1 MQSNIRSFQR
11 DSRFPVLPAANE
23 ASDSSARKADSDL
36 SIRLRQDLAGVFETV
51 DNTLKEFERA
61 KSSLYQRTVALDL
74 ERDAHHEIKSQHRLI
89 AVEREKLMAD
99 LAALR
104 LDHDRSRASL
114 ADLEDANADLQL
126 SLTEKNRLISDLG
139 HRGEAEREK
148 IALLQAEAAAQSTH
162 IETSDKDIFRLESQ
176 LTTSLD
182 AIAIAEAEIQ
192 KRDAEIGE
200 LRHIHTRA
208 NRALE
213 ETEELLAGANVRME
227 EFAADLDCKHA
238 EQLVTLGLLQAE
250 SDGRRDEVA
259 TLQMLHDA
267 HAARA
272 GDLDERNGAL
282 TGELNEARAALPAI
296 SAELTRW
303 KAEADTAAQTAHA
316 LDLELAATRKRAEHS
331 ELAHTRASEKVE
343 HLTQSLR
350 STEADNTAWR
360 NKYEAVKDKLAL
372 EEQKYEHERAAFS
385 QRLARLTGQVEQ
397 AQLARMLAESAHM
410 TVKTEGVTLLRAK
423 PIRMKQ
429 AVSEADAAAA
439 AEDAAAPTTAD

>member
-1 MQSNIRSFQR
+1 MQSNIRSFQK

-23 ASDSSARKADSDL
+23 AGDSPARKADSDL

-61 KSSLYQRTVALDL
+61 KSSLHQRTVALDL
-74 ERDAHHEIKSQHRLI
+74 ERDAHHEIRSQHRLI
-89 AVEREKLMAD
+89 ALEREKLMVD

-114 ADLEDANADLQL
+114 ADLEDANASLQL

-148 IALLQAEAAAQSTH
+148 IALLQAAAATQSTH
-162 IETSDKDIFRLESQ
+162 IETSDKDIFHLQSQ

-200 LRHIHTRA
+200 LRHIHARA
-208 NRALE
+208 NQALE
-213 ETEELLAGANVRME
+213 ETEELLANAHVRLE
-227 EFAADLDCKHA
+227 EFAADLDSKHA
-238 EQLVTLGLLQAE
+238 EQVATLGLLQAE
-250 SDGRRDEVA
+250 SDGRRSEVA

-267 HAARA
+267 HASRA

-282 TGELNEARAALPAI
+282 TRELNETRAALAAA
-296 SAELTRW
+296 SAEATRW
-303 KAEADTAAQTAHA
+303 KAEAETAAQASHA
-316 LDLELAATRKRAEHS
+316 LDLDLAATRKRAEHS
-331 ELAHTRASEKVE
+331 ELAHLRVSEKAE
-343 HLTQSLR
+343 QLTQSLR
-350 STEADNTAWR
+350 ASEADNTAWR
-360 NKYEAVKDKLAL
+360 NKYEAAKDKLSL

-385 QRLARLTGQVEQ
+385 QRLARLSAQVEQ
-397 AQLARMLAESAHM
+397 AQLGRMLAESAHV

-423 PIRMKQ
+423 PIRLVP
-429 AVSEADAAAA
+429 AEA
-439 AEDAAAPTTAD
+439 EEVAAPATAD